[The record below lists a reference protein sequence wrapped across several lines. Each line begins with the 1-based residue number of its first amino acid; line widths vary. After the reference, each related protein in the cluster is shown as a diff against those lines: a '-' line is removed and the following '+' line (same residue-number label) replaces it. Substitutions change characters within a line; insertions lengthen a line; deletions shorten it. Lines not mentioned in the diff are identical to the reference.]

1 MLISRDKLEHLKE
14 LMTTQKARS
23 VVISWGSNQGQVT
36 IDTLCALEHV
46 SDDQLIKLS
55 RFVNEEIETRGII
68 K

>member
-23 VVISWGSNQGQVT
+23 VVISWGPNQGQVT